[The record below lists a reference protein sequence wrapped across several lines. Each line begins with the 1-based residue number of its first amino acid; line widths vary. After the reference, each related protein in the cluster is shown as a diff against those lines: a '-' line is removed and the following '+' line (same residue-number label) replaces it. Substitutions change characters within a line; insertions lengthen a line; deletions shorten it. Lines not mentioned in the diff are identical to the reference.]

1 MASNK
6 QRLRIQSKQTPVFH
20 TKTGPKSIL
29 VVEDEPVI
37 AKLLFE
43 ILTKRLGY
51 KTGTAATGEEAIAQL
66 SSNSYDAILLDIRMP
81 KLNGKN
87 LFELLRTM
95 NPDLPE
101 RVIFCTGDV
110 MNPETQAFLDKRTN
124 LCLVKPFTLHDV
136 ESVLDAFFKRRP
148 SG

>member
-6 QRLRIQSKQTPVFH
+6 QRLRIQSKQTPVSH

-43 ILTKRLGY
+43 ILTRRLGY
-51 KTGTAATGEEAIAQL
+51 KTETAATGEEAVAKL
-66 SSNSYDAILLDIRMP
+66 TRNGYDAILLDIRMP
-81 KLNGKN
+81 MLNGRD

-110 MNPETQAFLDKRTN
+110 MNPETQAFLDKHKN
-124 LCLVKPFTLHDV
+124 LCLTKPFTLHDV
-136 ESVLDAFFKRRP
+136 ESVLDAFFSRR
-148 SG
+148 